1 VPVELSE
8 SNSASP
14 HVVARNEDVV
24 VRLAENPT
32 TGYRWEVTQSGVG
45 ELRLVDDQFIAGT
58 GGTTPGAGG
67 HRVLR
72 FTAQRPGNIE
82 LAAVKRRSWE
92 PVEAST
98 EQRRYSLVV
107 K

>member
-45 ELRLVDDQFIAGT
+45 ELRLVEDQFIAGT
-58 GGTTPGAGG
+58 GSTTPGAGG